1 MKYGIALTTLAAV
14 SLFTGGEAGA
24 QTFQRPLRFVT
35 TEPGGSGDFLARLL
49 AKGMSGPVGQQV
61 IVENRAGFLSIETVM
76 RAQPDGHSMLVYSS
90 TLWIVPLIRNDL
102 SWNALRDFTPIALA
116 MSTPTVLAVHPNVAA
131 TNVRDLIALAKAK
144 PGALNYASSAAGSAN
159 HLAAEL
165 FKAMS
170 GVNIVN
176 VPYKGAGP
184 ALNALM
190 AGEVQVMFPAAG
202 SVAPH
207 LQSGRIRGLAVA
219 SLKPSALLTGM
230 PTVSETGLPGY
241 ELVTVTGIFG
251 PAGMNP
257 KLVERLNREIVTVV
271 NEQETKERL
280 LKSALEAVGGSAA
293 QLAAAMKS
301 ETAKFAKVIK
311 DAGIRAE

>member
-1 MKYGIALTTLAAV
+1 MRHGWIVITLAA
-14 SLFTGGEAGA
+14 AGAIPVGPACA

-49 AKGMSGPVGQQV
+49 AKGMSGSVGQQV
-61 IVENRAGFLSIETVM
+61 IVENRAGFMSIETVM
-76 RAQPDGHSMLVYSS
+76 RSQPDGHSMLIYSS

-102 SWNALRDFTPIALA
+102 AWNALRDFTPIALA
-116 MSTPTVLAVHPNVAA
+116 MSTPTVLAVHPAVPA
-131 TNVRDLIALAKAK
+131 TTVKDLISLAKSK
-144 PGALNYASSAAGSAN
+144 PGALNYSASAAGSAN

-165 FKAMS
+165 FKSMA

-219 SLKPSALLTGM
+219 SMKPSALLPGM
-230 PTVSETGLPGY
+230 PTISDTGLPGY
-241 ELVTVTGIFG
+241 ELVTVTGVFG
-251 PAGMNP
+251 SAGMNP

-301 ETAKFAKVIK
+301 ETVKFAKVIR
-311 DAGIRAE
+311 DAGIRAD